1 MYICVYMYIYVCVC
15 ICVYIFICI
24 CVCGC
29 VYICV
34 YVCVYIHVCICV
46 LFANVG
52 YSPVSWE
59 NGGKGVSY
67 LLFCFLCSF
76 NWGRGVGGVVDGAC
90 VVLALA
96 D

>member
-1 MYICVYMYIYVCVC
+1 MYVYMYIYVYIYICVCVC

-34 YVCVYIHVCICV
+34 YVCV

-76 NWGRGVGGVVDGAC
+76 NWGRGVGGVIDGAC

>member
-1 MYICVYMYIYVCVC
+1 MYVYMYIYVYIYIYVCVC

-34 YVCVYIHVCICV
+34 YVCV

-76 NWGRGVGGVVDGAC
+76 NWGRGVGGVIDGAC